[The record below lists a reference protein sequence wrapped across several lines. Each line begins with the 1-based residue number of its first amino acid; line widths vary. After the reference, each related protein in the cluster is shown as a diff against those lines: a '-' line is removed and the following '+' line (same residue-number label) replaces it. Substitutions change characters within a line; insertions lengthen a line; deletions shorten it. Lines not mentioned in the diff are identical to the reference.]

1 MISTLKICELKVYT
15 NIFQL
20 LENLLQTVST

>member
-1 MISTLKICELKVYT
+1 MHT

-20 LENLLQTVST
+20 FLQSWTT

>member
-1 MISTLKICELKVYT
+1 MIYT

-20 LENLLQTVST
+20 LQTS